1 MHHMHKWND
10 RLSRPTTRFVV
21 VETEQ
26 LAALFAECSN
36 AGRWG
41 PDDELG
47 TLNLIT
53 PATRR
58 RAAQLV
64 VEGLSVSMASD
75 LSVQHT
81 PSTDSLDSHAAFTD
95 PAAPIA
101 VADAITL
108 QVHGWSTH
116 LDALGHIYTDG
127 VGYNGRRRAEI
138 FTGHG
143 LAANAITAMKDGVF
157 TRGVLLDVAARGGVP
172 WLPADHVITR
182 AELERAEDAA
192 GVRVEAG
199 DALFVHTGLSARLAA
214 DTHPTTQTA
223 EPVSGSTPCCGCG
236 NATWRC
242 SGVTASSCCP
252 GPTPTFPSRSTSSAS
267 ARWDSRC
274 WTGRASTVSS
284 RCALSSSRRE
294 FLLTV
299 APLPIVGGTGSP
311 VNPIAT
317 F

>member
-1 MHHMHKWND
+1 
-10 RLSRPTTRFVV
+10 V
-21 VETEQ
+21 VETQ
-26 LAALFAECSN
+26 KLTALLAACSN

-64 VEGLSVSMASD
+64 VEGMSVSMASD
-75 LSVQHT
+75 LSIQHT
-81 PSTDSLDSHAAFTD
+81 PSTDSLTGHTAFTD

-116 LDALGHIYTDG
+116 LDALGHIYTND
-127 VGYNGRRRAEI
+127 VGYNGRRRGEI
-138 FTGHG
+138 FTSHG

-157 TRGVLLDVAARGGVP
+157 TRGVLLDVAASCGLP
-172 WLPADHVITR
+172 WLPADHSITR
-182 AELERAEDAA
+182 AELEQGEEAA
-192 GVRVEAG
+192 GVSVEAG
-199 DALFVHTGLSARLAA
+199 DALFVHTGLTARL
-214 DTHPTTQTA
+214 
-223 EPVSGSTPCCGCG
+223 TPSPDDPAHRAGL
-236 NATWRC
+236 
-242 SGVTASSCCP
+242 GVDAVLWLRERDVALFGGDCVELLP
-252 GPTPTFPSRSTSSAS
+252 GPDPDLPLPLHQLGIGAMGL
-267 ARWDSRC
+267 ALLDWPHLD
-274 WTGRASTVSS
+274 GVLAL
-284 RCALSSSRRE
+284 CAQLHRRE

>member
-1 MHHMHKWND
+1 MHKWHD
-10 RLSRPTTRFVV
+10 RVSRRTTRFLV

-26 LAALFAECSN
+26 LAALLAACSN

-41 PDDELG
+41 PDDDLG
-47 TLNLIT
+47 TVNLIT

-81 PSTDSLDSHAAFTD
+81 PSTDSLHSHAAFTD
-95 PAAPIA
+95 PAAPVA

-108 QVHGWSTH
+108 HVHGWSTH

-138 FTGHG
+138 FTSHG
-143 LAANAITAMKDGVF
+143 LAANAIIAMKDGVF
-157 TRGVLLDVAARGGVP
+157 TRGVLLDVAACCGVP
-172 WLPADHVITR
+172 WLPTDHVITR

-214 DTHPTTQTA
+214 NTTDDPDRRA
-223 EPVSGSTPCCGCG
+223 GL
-236 NATWRC
+236 
-242 SGVTASSCCP
+242 GVDAVLWLRERDVALFGGDCVELLP
-252 GPTPTFPSRSTSSAS
+252 GPDPDLPLPLHQLGIGAMGLTLLDWPCL
-267 ARWDSRC
+267 D
-274 WTGRASTVSS
+274 GVL
-284 RCALSSSRRE
+284 ALCNQLRRRE

>member
-1 MHHMHKWND
+1 M
-10 RLSRPTTRFVV
+10 RTTRFSV
-21 VETEQ
+21 VETQ
-26 LAALFAECSN
+26 KLAALFAACSN

-81 PSTDSLDSHAAFTD
+81 PITDSLTSHRAFTD

-127 VGYNGRRRAEI
+127 IGYNGRRRSEI
-138 FTGHG
+138 FTSRG
-143 LAANAITAMKDGVF
+143 LGANAITAMRDGVF
-157 TRGVLLDVAARGGVP
+157 ARGVLLDVAASCGLP

-182 AELERAEDAA
+182 AELEQVENEA
-192 GVRVEAG
+192 GIAVEAG

-214 DTHPTTQTA
+214 A
-223 EPVSGSTPCCGCG
+223 TPDDPDRRAGLGLDAVLWLRDRDVALFGGDCVE
-236 NATWRC
+236 AL
-242 SGVTASSCCP
+242 P
-252 GPTPTFPSRSTSSAS
+252 GPDPDLPLPLHQLGIGAMGLTLLDWPHLDGVLAL
-267 ARWDSRC
+267 
-274 WTGRASTVSS
+274 
-284 RCALSSSRRE
+284 CAQLHRRE

>member
-1 MHHMHKWND
+1 M
-10 RLSRPTTRFVV
+10 
-21 VETEQ
+21 VEAEER
-26 LAALFAECSN
+26 AALLAVCSN

-53 PATRR
+53 PETRR

-75 LSVQHT
+75 LSVQQT
-81 PSTDSLDSHAAFTD
+81 PMTDSLQRHVAFTD

-108 QVHGWSTH
+108 QIHGWSTH

-127 VGYNGRRRAEI
+127 VGYNGRRRSEI
-138 FTGHG
+138 FSDRG
-143 LAANAITAMKDGVF
+143 LAANAITALKDGVF
-157 TRGVLLDVAARGGVP
+157 TRGVLLDVARSAQTP

-182 AELERAEDAA
+182 AELEQAEEVA
-192 GVRVEAG
+192 GVRAGAG
-199 DALFVHTGLSARLAA
+199 DALLVYTGLAARLAA
-214 DTHPTTQTA
+214 DPAGDHSRRA
-223 EPVSGSTPCCGCG
+223 
-236 NATWRC
+236 
-242 SGVTASSCCP
+242 GVGVDAVLWLHERDVAVFGGDCVDVLP
-252 GPTPTFPSRSTSSAS
+252 GPDPDLPLPLHQLGIGAMGLTLLDWPRLDELVAVC
-267 ARWDSRC
+267 ARLQRHD
-274 WTGRASTVSS
+274 
-284 RCALSSSRRE
+284 

>member
-1 MHHMHKWND
+1 
-10 RLSRPTTRFVV
+10 
-21 VETEQ
+21 VEAQE
-26 LAALFAECSN
+26 LAALFAACSN

-58 RAAQLV
+58 RAARLV
-64 VEGLSVSMASD
+64 TEGLSVSMASD

-81 PSTDSLDSHAAFTD
+81 PSTDSLTSHTAFTD

-138 FTGHG
+138 FTGQG
-143 LAANAITAMKDGVF
+143 LAANAIIAMKDGVF

-172 WLPADHVITR
+172 WLQADHAITR

-192 GVRVEAG
+192 VLAQVNHRRRAHAAVG
-199 DALFVHTGLSARLAA
+199 DAELRLELEARQVSGPVIDPDVVILVDAEPDDAA
-214 DTHPTTQTA
+214 DLPLVRQRFRPRGIEQVARRVLPLRTHAHEQPHRTD
-223 EPVSGSTPCCGCG
+223 SHDKG
-236 NATWRC
+236 NDSFHA
-242 SGVTASSCCP
+242 A
-252 GPTPTFPSRSTSSAS
+252 RSY
-267 ARWDSRC
+267 
-274 WTGRASTVSS
+274 
-284 RCALSSSRRE
+284 
-294 FLLTV
+294 
-299 APLPIVGGTGSP
+299 
-311 VNPIAT
+311 AT
-317 F
+317 FACRLDQPRFRAWMSA

>member
-1 MHHMHKWND
+1 ME
-10 RLSRPTTRFVV
+10 TR
-21 VETEQ
+21 E
-26 LAALFAECSN
+26 LAALFAACSN

-81 PSTDSLDSHAAFTD
+81 PSTDSLTSHTTFTD

-116 LDALGHIYTDG
+116 LDALGHIYTDD

-138 FTGHG
+138 FTSHG
-143 LAANAITAMKDGVF
+143 LSANAITTMKDGVF
-157 TRGVLLDVAARGGVP
+157 TRGVLLDIAAASG
-172 WLPADHVITR
+172 LPCLRADHVITR
-182 AELERAEDAA
+182 ADLEHAENAA
-192 GVRVEAG
+192 GIAVEAG
-199 DALFVHTGLSARLAA
+199 DALFVHTGLTTRLATSPDDPPDHGG
-214 DTHPTTQTA
+214 DTDRRA
-223 EPVSGSTPCCGCG
+223 GLGIDAVLWLRERDVALFGGDC
-236 NATWRC
+236 
-242 SGVTASSCCP
+242 VELLP
-252 GPTPTFPSRSTSSAS
+252 GPDPDLPLPLHQLGIGAMGLTLLDWPHLDRVLA
-267 ARWDSRC
+267 
-274 WTGRASTVSS
+274 V
-284 RCALSSSRRE
+284 CAQLQRHE

>member
-1 MHHMHKWND
+1 ME
-10 RLSRPTTRFVV
+10 TR
-21 VETEQ
+21 E
-26 LAALFAECSN
+26 LAALFAACSN

-64 VEGLSVSMASD
+64 TEGLSVSMSSE

-81 PSTDSLDSHAAFTD
+81 PSTDSLISHTAFSD
-95 PAAPIA
+95 PAAPMA
-101 VADAITL
+101 VADLITL

-116 LDALGHIYTDG
+116 LDALGHIYTDDI
-127 VGYNGRRRAEI
+127 GYNGRRRTET
-138 FTGHG
+138 FTTHG
-143 LAANAITAMKDGVF
+143 LSTNAITALKDGVF
-157 TRGVLLDVAARGGVP
+157 TRGVLLDVAASSGRP

-182 AELERAEDAA
+182 AELEHAEHTA
-192 GVRVEAG
+192 GLTVQAG
-199 DALFVHTGLSARLAA
+199 DALFVHTGLTTRLATSPDDPDRDDPDHGDIDRRA
-214 DTHPTTQTA
+214 GLGIDA
-223 EPVSGSTPCCGCG
+223 VLWLRERDVALFGGDC
-236 NATWRC
+236 
-242 SGVTASSCCP
+242 VELLP
-252 GPTPTFPSRSTSSAS
+252 GPDPDLPLPLHQLGIGAMGLTLLDWPNLDRVLA
-267 ARWDSRC
+267 
-274 WTGRASTVSS
+274 V
-284 RCALSSSRRE
+284 CAQLRRHE

>member
-1 MHHMHKWND
+1 M
-10 RLSRPTTRFVV
+10 RPTATFVV
-21 VETEQ
+21 MEAEQ
-26 LAALFAECSN
+26 LAALVAACSN
-36 AGRWG
+36 SGRWG

-81 PSTDSLDSHAAFTD
+81 PMTDSLELHTAFTD

-108 QVHGWSTH
+108 NVHGWSTH

-138 FTGHG
+138 FSDHG
-143 LAANAITAMKDGVF
+143 LAANAITALKDGVF
-157 TRGVLLDVAARGGVP
+157 TRGVLLDVAASVGAP
-172 WLPADHVITR
+172 WLPAEHVITR
-182 AELERAEDAA
+182 ADLERAEDTA

-199 DALFVHTGLSARLAA
+199 DAVVRARRARLAGGGRSRRG
-214 DTHPTTQTA
+214 HRP
-223 EPVSGSTPCCGCG
+223 PSRCRVSTRCCGCT

-242 SGVTASSCCP
+242 SAVTASTCCQA
-252 GPTPTFPSRSTSSAS
+252 PTPTFPSRCTSSAS
-267 ARWDSRC
+267 A
-274 WTGRASTVSS
+274 
-284 RCALSSSRRE
+284 
-294 FLLTV
+294 
-299 APLPIVGGTGSP
+299 
-311 VNPIAT
+311 
-317 F
+317 